1 MKKRNKRRVF
11 LGVQEIA
18 GIMERLNNAYHEAVI
33 QSEFYCMDDYAF
45 SPDELER
52 KEHSI
57 LKKYKIHTNKRIQA
71 QKEYERNWWY
81 FLQMWD
87 ILYIFIYVLFK
98 YDDFIYIFGHG
109 MFFYNKYLS
118 RIEEMEFYILK
129 IFHKRM
135 VMWLCG
141 SDSRAPYCDV
151 FMHTYSNK
159 IGKLYKETQR
169 RSKKV
174 KMLEK
179 YMTVIDM
186 PASSHFHTKS
196 YLIYNCVGIP
206 VDEKEKVINRKLHNK
221 ITILHAPSNQKGKG
235 TKIIKDILR
244 QIKEEGY
251 DFEYV
256 EVSGLPHNIVLEK
269 MAMCDIVID
278 QLYSDTPMAGF
289 ASEAAINGVP
299 VIVSGYYAE
308 VYKDS
313 IPQPIAP
320 TIFCKPDELKEKI
333 IFLLEHEEERI
344 RIGRCEKEYIE
355 NYCLSSIVA
364 NRLLNILDGVY
375 PREWIM
381 HPNEN
386 NYIWGGGV
394 DKPLVIEGI
403 VKLIDNYGRDSLG
416 LDRNSVLYKKYIQLY
431 NEAKSCV

>member
-18 GIMERLNNAYHEAVI
+18 GIMERLNNAYHEAGI

-118 RIEEMEFYILK
+118 RIEEMEFLILK

-186 PASSHFHTKS
+186 PASSHFHTKP

-235 TKIIKDILR
+235 TEIIKDILR

-269 MAMCDIVID
+269 WQCVI
-278 QLYSDTPMAGF
+278 L
-289 ASEAAINGVP
+289 
-299 VIVSGYYAE
+299 
-308 VYKDS
+308 
-313 IPQPIAP
+313 
-320 TIFCKPDELKEKI
+320 
-333 IFLLEHEEERI
+333 
-344 RIGRCEKEYIE
+344 
-355 NYCLSSIVA
+355 
-364 NRLLNILDGVY
+364 
-375 PREWIM
+375 
-381 HPNEN
+381 
-386 NYIWGGGV
+386 
-394 DKPLVIEGI
+394 
-403 VKLIDNYGRDSLG
+403 
-416 LDRNSVLYKKYIQLY
+416 
-431 NEAKSCV
+431 